1 MRTAVAPLERLQQ
14 TFRKQ
19 RVMSLPALQA
29 VVGTTAPMTVFRKLK
44 SLGSLTSY
52 SHRGRYYT
60 LVDIPQFDERGLWGL
75 DGVWFSREGT
85 LVRTIDAWVTR
96 ATEGYTADELR
107 TALHV
112 EVKDPLRQL
121 VEAKRL
127 TRQVVTG
134 RYVYTAAAPERRRQ
148 QLAHRRQRAAVPA
161 VLSERATTV
170 TVKNAHEV
178 KAAIVLFYSLLDERQ
193 RRLYAGLES
202 LKQGHGGDHQ
212 LAEWLGLDP
221 HTVAK
226 GRRELLRPVTEQAA
240 ASRVRRPGGGRKS
253 VEKKRQP

>member
-1 MRTAVAPLERLQQ
+1 MSALAPLDRVRR
-14 TFRKQ
+14 TFRDQ
-19 RVMSLPALQA
+19 RVMTLPALLA

-44 SLGSLTSY
+44 SLGSITSY
-52 SHRGRYYT
+52 SHRGRYYS
-60 LVDIPQFDERGLWGL
+60 LAALAQFDDHGLWSV

-85 LVRTIDAWVTR
+85 LVRTIEAWVTR
-96 ATEGYTADELR
+96 AAEGYSADELR
-107 TALHV
+107 AALHV

-127 TRQVVTG
+127 TRQVVAG
-134 RYVYTAAAPERRRQ
+134 RYVYTASAPDRHRQ

-161 VLSERATTV
+161 FLPERPTTV

-202 LKQGHGGDHQ
+202 LKHGHGGDRQ
-212 LAEWLGLDP
+212 LADWLGLDP

-226 GRRELLRPVTEQAA
+226 GRRELLRREPALPSG
-240 ASRVRRPGGGRKS
+240 SRIRRPGGGRKP
-253 VEKKRQP
+253 VEKKRPR